1 MLLPV
6 GDCHDQILD
15 IAILADVSRS
25 MNFRQ
30 RRAKIK
36 LIDDLVE
43 KKGVSPSGN
52 HFALITF
59 AKDVI
64 IESDFNN
71 KSNYE
76 EDKLKHFVQK
86 TVYVKPKA
94 WGTRTDLAMD
104 LAAKEL
110 FTEQRGDR
118 PGAKNIIILFTDGK
132 PFKSRRDKRRVIP
145 FKDSI
150 KVLEVDKTDFSLTDR
165 CSLSFFFF
173 LASFVYLF
181 FNF

>member
-71 KSNYE
+71 ESNYE
-76 EDKLKHFVQK
+76 EEKLKHF
-86 TVYVKPKA
+86 
-94 WGTRTDLAMD
+94 
-104 LAAKEL
+104 
-110 FTEQRGDR
+110 F
-118 PGAKNIIILFTDGK
+118 
-132 PFKSRRDKRRVIP
+132 
-145 FKDSI
+145 
-150 KVLEVDKTDFSLTDR
+150 
-165 CSLSFFFF
+165 
-173 LASFVYLF
+173 
-181 FNF
+181 